1 MPNKKKKPSKRQK
14 AILTLLNIV
23 ESEGLH
29 YGLVYYGGTEELKV
43 VDDEELTKAVKALRD
58 ATHEID
64 AILDNLKDEVKEF
77 VEDDSDF

>member
-1 MPNKKKKPSKRQK
+1 MSNKKKPNKKQK
-14 AILTLLNIV
+14 AIIKLLNIV

-43 VDDEELTKAVKALRD
+43 IDNEELTKAVKALRD

-64 AILDNLKDEVKEF
+64 AILDNLKDEVEAF
-77 VEDDSDF
+77 MEDDSDF